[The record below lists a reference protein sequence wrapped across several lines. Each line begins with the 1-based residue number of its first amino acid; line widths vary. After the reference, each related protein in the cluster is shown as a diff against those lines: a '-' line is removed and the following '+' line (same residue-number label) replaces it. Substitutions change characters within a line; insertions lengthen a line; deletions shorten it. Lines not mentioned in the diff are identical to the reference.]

1 MVLIASGPRLLH
13 ESKGARTNT
22 VRCTKQKHSFESY
35 FGDDMK
41 SGSVSGTSMYRI
53 IVALV
58 VAAVLASENQEPM
71 ARSIKRRDDPLLKMG
86 GILSKVYAE
95 YMTGEEN
102 INSSALVNNV
112 SDRLVHS
119 DGSVSVDVVAFGTG
133 TELQELVDELSLI
146 GFRIS
151 STFYHIASGKIP
163 VSALGGHV

>member
-1 MVLIASGPRLLH
+1 
-13 ESKGARTNT
+13 
-22 VRCTKQKHSFESY
+22 VRAQIQCVEKKQKHSFEAY

-41 SGSVSGTSMYRI
+41 SGSVSGTSI
-53 IVALV
+53 IVALII
-58 VAAVLASENQEPM
+58 AAVLASENQEPM
-71 ARSIKRRDDPLLKMG
+71 ARIIKRRDDPLLKMG

-119 DGSVSVDVVAFGTG
+119 DGSVSVDVVAFVTG

-146 GFRIS
+146 GFQVS
-151 STFYHIASGKIP
+151 STFHHIASGKIP